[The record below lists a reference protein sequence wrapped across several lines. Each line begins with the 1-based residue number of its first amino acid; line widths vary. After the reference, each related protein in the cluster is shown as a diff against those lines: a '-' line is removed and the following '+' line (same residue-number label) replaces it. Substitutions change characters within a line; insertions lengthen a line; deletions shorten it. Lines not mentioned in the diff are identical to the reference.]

1 MGRGIE
7 AVAFDFDGLIV
18 DTETPEYESW
28 RSVYRAY
35 GADLPLWTWLPHVG
49 RGRDSFDVYDHL
61 AQSVGHPI
69 DREEARRLH
78 RTAFDGMF
86 ADAAPLPGVEDYI
99 AAARARGMGLG
110 IASSSTRAWVE
121 PKLDLLGLGDAFDTV
136 ICTDDV
142 GSSKPNP
149 ASYLAVIANLGV
161 TAEQAVALED
171 SPNGVR
177 GAKNAGLLCVAVPGP
192 MTRGESFDHADLILH
207 ALTDLSL
214 DELLEALP

>member
-1 MGRGIE
+1 MRRSI
-7 AVAFDFDGLIV
+7 AAAAFDFDGLIV

-35 GADLPLWTWLPHVG
+35 GTDLPLSDWLPHVG
-49 RGRDSFDVYDHL
+49 RGRDAFDVYDHL
-61 AQSVGHPI
+61 AQTAGRPI

-78 RTAFDGMF
+78 RTAFDAMF
-86 ADAAPLPGVEDYI
+86 ADAKPMPGVEDYI
-99 AAARARGMGLG
+99 AAARERGMRLG

-121 PKLDLLGLGDAFDTV
+121 PKLDMIGLGDAFDAMV
-136 ICTDDV
+136 CEDDV

-149 ASYLAVIANLGV
+149 ASYLAVLDRLGV
-161 TAEQAVALED
+161 TADQAFALED

-177 GAKNAGLLCVAVPGP
+177 GAKNAGLVCVAVPGP
-192 MTRGESFDHADLILH
+192 MTKGESFEHADMILD

>member
-35 GADLPLWTWLPHVG
+35 GADLPLRTWLPHVG

-61 AQSVGHPI
+61 AQSVSHPI
-69 DREEARRLH
+69 DREEASRLH

-121 PKLDLLGLGDAFDTV
+121 PKLDLLGLGDVFDTV
-136 ICTDDV
+136 VCADDV

-214 DELLEALP
+214 DDLLEALP

>member
-61 AQSVGHPI
+61 AQSVGYPI

-121 PKLDLLGLGDAFDTV
+121 PKLDLLGLGDVFDTV
-136 ICTDDV
+136 VCADDV

>member
-1 MGRGIE
+1 M
-7 AVAFDFDGLIV
+7 
-18 DTETPEYESW
+18 
-28 RSVYRAY
+28 
-35 GADLPLWTWLPHVG
+35 
-49 RGRDSFDVYDHL
+49 
-61 AQSVGHPI
+61 
-69 DREEARRLH
+69 
-78 RTAFDGMF
+78 
-86 ADAAPLPGVEDYI
+86 PGVEDYI

-136 ICTDDV
+136 ICADDV

-214 DELLEALP
+214 DELLEALL

>member
-1 MGRGIE
+1 MGRSIE

-61 AQSVGHPI
+61 AQVAGRPI
-69 DREEARRLH
+69 DREEARRMK
-78 RTAFDGMF
+78 RAAFDGMF

-121 PKLDLLGLGDAFDTV
+121 PKLDLLGLADAFDTV
-136 ICTDDV
+136 ICADDV

-171 SPNGVR
+171 SPNGVQ

-214 DELLEALP
+214 DDLLEALP

>member
-7 AVAFDFDGLIV
+7 VVAFDFDGLIV

-35 GADLPLWTWLPHVG
+35 GADLPLRTWLPHVG

-61 AQSVGHPI
+61 AQSVGRPI
-69 DREEARRLH
+69 DREEASRLH

-121 PKLDLLGLGDAFDTV
+121 PKLDLLGLGDVFDTV
-136 ICTDDV
+136 VCADDV

-161 TAEQAVALED
+161 SAEQAVALED

-214 DELLEALP
+214 DDLLEALP

>member
-1 MGRGIE
+1 MRRGIT

-35 GADLPLWTWLPHVG
+35 GTDLPLSDWLPHVG
-49 RGRDSFDVYDHL
+49 RGRDAFDVYDHL
-61 AQSVGHPI
+61 AHSAGRPI

-78 RTAFDGMF
+78 RAAFDSMF
-86 ADAAPLPGVEDYI
+86 ADAKPMPGVEDYI
-99 AAARARGMGLG
+99 AAARERGMRLG

-121 PKLDLLGLGDAFDTV
+121 PKLEMIGLADVFDTV
-136 ICTDDV
+136 ICADDV

-149 ASYLAVIANLGV
+149 ASYLAVLDRLGV
-161 TAEQAVALED
+161 TAGHAFALED

-177 GAKNAGLLCVAVPGP
+177 GAKNAGLVCVAVPGP
-192 MTRGESFDHADLILH
+192 MTKGESFEHADLILD

-214 DELLEALP
+214 NQLLEALP

>member
-35 GADLPLWTWLPHVG
+35 GADLPLRTWLPHVG

-61 AQSVGHPI
+61 AQSVGRPI
-69 DREEARRLH
+69 DREEVRRLH

-121 PKLDLLGLGDAFDTV
+121 PKLDLLGLGDVFDTV
-136 ICTDDV
+136 VCADDV

-177 GAKNAGLLCVAVPGP
+177 GAKNAGLLCAAVPGP

>member
-35 GADLPLWTWLPHVG
+35 GADLPLRTWLPHVG

-110 IASSSTRAWVE
+110 IASSSTRAWIE
-121 PKLDLLGLGDAFDTV
+121 PKLDLLGLGGVFDTV
-136 ICTDDV
+136 VCADDV

-214 DELLEALP
+214 DDLLEALP